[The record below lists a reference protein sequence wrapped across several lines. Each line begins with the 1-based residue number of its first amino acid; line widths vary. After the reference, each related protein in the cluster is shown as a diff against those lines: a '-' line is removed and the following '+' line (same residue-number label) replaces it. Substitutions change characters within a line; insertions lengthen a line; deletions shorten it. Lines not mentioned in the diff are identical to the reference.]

1 MGRSVNRRLAAV
13 LAADVAGYTRLM
25 ESDSDGTVAA
35 WQDAREDVIK
45 PCVEN
50 FSGRI
55 VKLTGDGFLV
65 EFPAVQDA
73 VNCAIAM
80 QEGLATSTLN
90 FRMGV
95 NLGDII
101 DDGEDIHGE
110 GVNVAAR
117 IEALADP
124 GGINISA
131 EAYTM
136 VRNRIAAD
144 YEDRGEYE
152 VKNVSA
158 PVRVYSIRLDGRNDA
173 AVDVSVPVEG
183 FHGREAI
190 AVLPF
195 DNLSADPEQ
204 EYFADG
210 ITEDVITR
218 LSLWQWF
225 PVIARNSTFVFKG
238 TSIDVKQVG
247 EKLGARYVVEGS
259 VRKIGAKVRVTAQL
273 IDSTSG
279 HHLWAERYDRDLE
292 DIFAIQDEITQSIV
306 AAIEPALGAA
316 EQKRAQLIPPDSLD
330 AWEAS
335 QRAFWHYNKATR
347 EDFELA
353 ADWFRKSIAIDP
365 HHPLAPGGLSV
376 TIMRQ
381 VIRHWVDDFDLAVR
395 EMQEYGLKAIRI
407 DDRAARGHVGLGWS
421 RIVTGQH
428 DAALESLERAVEV
441 NPSFGQ
447 GYIYLGLAQMFC
459 GLTEEARA
467 SADTA
472 MRLSPQDPMMPWM
485 FDCKGLAYLVDRDYN
500 TAERHFRRAAELA
513 PKDPITSNN
522 LAATLGLMGR
532 IDEGRKYLEIVER
545 FIPNMSVEMLQRTYP
560 FKNRENQELVFD
572 GLKRVRAGAD
582 KS

>member
-1 MGRSVNRRLAAV
+1 MQRRLAAV

-25 ESDSDGTVAA
+25 EADSDGTVAA

-45 PCVEN
+45 PRVAE

-73 VNCAIAM
+73 VSCAIAM
-80 QEGLATSTLN
+80 QEGLATSILD

-124 GGINISA
+124 GGINISG
-131 EAYTM
+131 EAHTM
-136 VRNRIAAD
+136 VRNRITAN
-144 YEDRGEYE
+144 YEDRGEHE
-152 VKNVSA
+152 VKNVSS
-158 PVRVYSIRLDGRNDA
+158 PVRVYAISPAGVDDTV
-173 AVDVSVPVEG
+173 VDVSSPVEG
-183 FHGREAI
+183 FQGRPAI

-204 EYFADG
+204 EFFADG

-218 LSLWQWF
+218 LSYWQWF

-238 TSIDVKQVG
+238 KSVDIKEVG
-247 EKLGARYVVEGS
+247 RKLGARYVVEGS
-259 VRKIGAKVRVTAQL
+259 VRKIGVRVRVTAQL
-273 IDSTSG
+273 IDSTTG

-292 DIFAIQDEITQSIV
+292 DIFAIQDEITESIV
-306 AAIEPALGAA
+306 GAIEPALGVA
-316 EQKRAQLIPPDSLD
+316 EQRRAQLMPPDSLD

-335 QRAFWHYNKATR
+335 QRAFWHYYKSTR
-347 EDFELA
+347 ENLDLA
-353 ADWFRKSIAIDP
+353 ADWFRKSIALDP
-365 HHPLAPGGLSV
+365 HHPLAPGGLSM

-381 VIRHWVDDFDLAVR
+381 AVRNWVDDLDSAIR
-395 EMQEYGLKAIRI
+395 EMQDQGLAAIRL
-407 DDRAARGHVGLGWS
+407 DDKAARGHVGLGWS
-421 RIVTGQH
+421 RLSMGQH
-428 DAALESLERAVEV
+428 DAALESLKRAVMV

-447 GYIYLGLAQMFC
+447 GYHYLGLAQMFC
-459 GLTEEARA
+459 RLTEAARA

-472 MRLSPQDPMMPWM
+472 MRLSPQDPMMPWF
-485 FDCKGLAYLVDRDYN
+485 FDCKGLACFVDRDYAAAV
-500 TAERHFRRAAELA
+500 THFSRGVELA
-513 PKDPITSNN
+513 PDDPIINCHMAS
-522 LAATLGLMGR
+522 TLGHLDR
-532 IDEGRKYLEIVER
+532 ADEAHKHLAVVER
-545 FIPNMSVEMLQRTYP
+545 HWSNLNVELP
-560 FKNRENQELVFD
+560 
-572 GLKRVRAGAD
+572 
-582 KS
+582 